1 MEQNEEKVKQMQANR
16 YAATLR
22 NAKKYSEE
30 AIALAVEDLVE
41 YGLSEEQTGVYLK
54 QGYSIGQMKI
64 LSQCLRNHA
73 SDELIELLKK
83 NNLSGHQ
90 MQVAVEFYEKG
101 VPIADIEAVVAK
113 NEMPYVMKSAFQSIM
128 EKLEAA
134 KEESKD
140 QPEYVAALVKEM
152 EQVVEKISFQDKRY
166 DELNEKLS
174 RIVTAKG
181 DDEVRDNLCKELES
195 RDGIINDQQDK
206 INQAT
211 ATIARLRDEAEKKD
225 KEIKRMEN
233 RIDTL
238 EDRLVHMGTGGRQE
252 TEKPD
257 GKEEKDSLIRQ
268 EEPTQNTQAVPVYYQ
283 VPVTDTHGRF
293 VQQVTVEQTARKN
306 NGGVAGLLSKL
317 CFKKK
322 SRADIVKLVA
332 SGDLAPAQLVQIK
345 SAIEKGL
352 TESQLV
358 ELINNNVAADKMKEI
373 IEIAVL
379 ENSLGY

>member
-1 MEQNEEKVKQMQANR
+1 MEQNEEKAKAKQVQANR
-16 YAATLR
+16 FATTLR
-22 NAKKYSEE
+22 QANKYSKE
-30 AIALAVEDLVE
+30 AIDLAVEDLVE

-54 QGYSIGQMKI
+54 QGYSIGQMRI

-134 KEESKD
+134 KEESRD
-140 QPEYVAALVKEM
+140 QPEYVADLVKEM
-152 EQVVEKISFQDKRY
+152 EQVVEKISFQDRRY

-252 TEKPD
+252 TDKPD
-257 GKEEKDSLIRQ
+257 GKEEKDSLM
-268 EEPTQNTQAVPVYYQ
+268 A
-283 VPVTDTHGRF
+283 
-293 VQQVTVEQTARKN
+293 
-306 NGGVAGLLSKL
+306 L
-317 CFKKK
+317 K
-322 SRADIVKLVA
+322 SPRR
-332 SGDLAPAQLVQIK
+332 K
-345 SAIEKGL
+345 SAGWSRKRL
-352 TESQLV
+352 SQ
-358 ELINNNVAADKMKEI
+358 K
-373 IEIAVL
+373 
-379 ENSLGY
+379 